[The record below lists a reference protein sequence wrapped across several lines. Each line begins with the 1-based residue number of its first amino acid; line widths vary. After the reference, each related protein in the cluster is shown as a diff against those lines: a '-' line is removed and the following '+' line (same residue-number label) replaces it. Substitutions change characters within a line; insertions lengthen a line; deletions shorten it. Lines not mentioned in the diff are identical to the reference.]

1 MSALLRRLR
10 RSLGLRLVL
19 LFLALALA
27 TTAVFTAGMQR
38 ALSGG
43 WSELVRPLLAD
54 YLDRLAAELGSPP
67 DPARAQALVHRLPL
81 TIRIDGPQ
89 VQWDSAPASRHDR
102 EHDDRRLGDRF
113 LLRTAPDGHRITFG
127 VSAAAWERK
136 PRLIGGLTL
145 ALLLAL
151 TAVAYATTRR
161 LIRPIDDIRAGAL
174 RFGRGDFKTP
184 IPVRRDD
191 ELGEL
196 ARQVNAT
203 ATSLQHMLEA
213 QRALLLAVSHELR
226 SPLTRARLNAELV
239 AEGSAREALLHDL
252 AEMGELIAGLLEGE
266 RLAAG
271 HAALQCV
278 AVDPDALVRTLVAE
292 QFADL
297 PLTLEL
303 HAGPAPVALDVLRV
317 KLLLR
322 NLLENARR
330 HAAGAAS
337 PAELATARVG
347 DQLLIVLRD
356 HGPGVAAAALPRLA
370 EPFYRP
376 DAARQRATGG
386 VGLGLYL
393 CRRVAEAHGGTLAFA
408 HAAPGL
414 QVTVRLPV
422 PK

>member
-1 MSALLRRLR
+1 
-10 RSLGLRLVL
+10 
-19 LFLALALA
+19 
-27 TTAVFTAGMQR
+27 
-38 ALSGG
+38 
-43 WSELVRPLLAD
+43 
-54 YLDRLAAELGSPP
+54 
-67 DPARAQALVHRLPL
+67 
-81 TIRIDGPQ
+81 
-89 VQWDSAPASRHDR
+89 
-102 EHDDRRLGDRF
+102 
-113 LLRTAPDGHRITFG
+113 
-127 VSAAAWERK
+127 
-136 PRLIGGLTL
+136 
-145 ALLLAL
+145 
-151 TAVAYATTRR
+151 
-161 LIRPIDDIRAGAL
+161 
-174 RFGRGDFKTP
+174 
-184 IPVRRDD
+184 
-191 ELGEL
+191 
-196 ARQVNAT
+196 
-203 ATSLQHMLEA
+203 
-213 QRALLLAVSHELR
+213 
-226 SPLTRARLNAELV
+226 
-239 AEGSAREALLHDL
+239 
-252 AEMGELIAGLLEGE
+252 MGELIAGLLEGE

-271 HAALQCV
+271 HAALHRV